1 MHTQA
6 SELPSE
12 RPLVAIA
19 VGAAVA
25 GTLHLAYAIL
35 TAGWSIP
42 LAITGGLLGPQVFT
56 TGGAAPYALGVLL
69 HYSFAAAMAAFYFW
83 ASRRLRFLSDHWLV
97 CGIYY
102 GITIWMVM
110 HLIVLPLSALH
121 NPGPY
126 SASDEVAGLVE
137 HIITVGLPIAY
148 SVRRYAP

>member
-56 TGGAAPYALGVLL
+56 TGGA
-69 HYSFAAAMAAFYFW
+69 
-83 ASRRLRFLSDHWLV
+83 
-97 CGIYY
+97 
-102 GITIWMVM
+102 
-110 HLIVLPLSALH
+110 
-121 NPGPY
+121 
-126 SASDEVAGLVE
+126 
-137 HIITVGLPIAY
+137 
-148 SVRRYAP
+148 SVRAFGNRRKSGLGLRLQPLAGWS

>member
-1 MHTQA
+1 M
-6 SELPSE
+6 
-12 RPLVAIA
+12 A
-19 VGAAVA
+19 VGAAAA
-25 GTLHLAYAIL
+25 GTLHLAYAFL

-56 TGGAAPYALGVLL
+56 TGGAAPWALGVLL
-69 HYSFAAAMAAFYFW
+69 HFSFAVAMAAFYYW

-102 GITIWMVM
+102 GITVWMVM
-110 HLIVLPLSALH
+110 HLVVLPLSALH

-126 SASDEVAGLVE
+126 SASDEVVGLVE
-137 HIITVGLPIAY
+137 HMFTVGLPIAY